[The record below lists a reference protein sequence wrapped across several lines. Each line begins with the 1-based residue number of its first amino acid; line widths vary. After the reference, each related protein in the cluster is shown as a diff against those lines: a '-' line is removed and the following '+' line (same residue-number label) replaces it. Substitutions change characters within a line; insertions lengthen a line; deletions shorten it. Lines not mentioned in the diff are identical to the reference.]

1 MEDSLGKIKEMDAA
15 FESLKAALL
24 SATQVVV
31 DNFSKVAGGLDPDV
45 VQAFKDLG
53 ENIEQSTDQFK
64 NLVTKLKEVGETL
77 EKQKTAKPASS
88 GKAERSEGTDKGM
101 INLLSKILGTNRQ
114 QAKHFKGLAVGTASI
129 SPESRRERNAAAA
142 LSPKS
147 GGDGGRGGRG
157 RGVGSVDDPDP
168 PKPPDPSKYDKY
180 GKDMAKYVNK
190 GFLDDFGKKS
200 AKFAMGVSN
209 MISGGEGNIMQQI
222 FAGSVADATEFGQEM
237 REIAFQ
243 TQGVTGD
250 FKDMQKEFANLGSSV
265 VSETG
270 KSVDALNKAVIS
282 NSKKGF
288 KNQKEGQKVLKSG
301 LHLSTMIG
309 SETQQTADLFGDWH
323 RTLGMSANQMSDLS
337 RSMRDVALSTGV
349 TGDELLGA
357 MKSSEGILKN
367 MRNQG
372 TLTSSAARSTIEM
385 VAEFKKTGFDE
396 NTKFVEAMSS
406 YSGRV
411 NADQKTKTNIADI
424 VNRIG
429 GDAPERMLYGEF
441 GKSRKDQRAFSGG
454 VKDMAAEVV
463 GRGKD
468 KGKDFDFKKM
478 SQKERRDL
486 AVFAEARGTSIA
498 GLENL
503 AATYEKSGKGL
514 GGTLD
519 DLDKQ
524 ANSKFGTEEEKK
536 KALQQKDQA
545 IMGAGQG
552 ALSSLREKSSGDI
565 SLKDAMK
572 NVYKSDDFANSK
584 EDMSSA
590 MINMASQSAE
600 MAKKF
605 GLSGTKEQ
613 MATQVAGMGDQ
624 KFFENSMV
632 ASVENLMKA
641 QKEKGM
647 DVGDYSGML
656 KALKTGDT
664 KTFNEMYDNFDK
676 DQKKLAIQTE
686 ADTDPQKKLNLSI
699 LQFNEN
705 VRKFISGYVTAG
717 MALLGGMGLLGIQ
730 LALNSAALW
739 ATLGSPIKGMGAWLA
754 RLGGMAT
761 PAAGAAAT
769 GAGAAGAGAARRVR
783 PGGIKGL
790 LKSTEKFGNAMRTKI
805 VWALEDIGK
814 NGSKIFRS
822 MGLGIRRSFWAVSKG
837 FKDSRAAG
845 QGYFKAM
852 GKGALKGYGSI
863 YSSIG
868 RSNKFTKPFT
878 NAFIR
883 GFSRATKSGDKFFKA
898 FGRGFSGMMKSS
910 DATRK
915 IFDFFANSLSSAR
928 KSLPMLD
935 AFIKGFSRSTAAGN
949 GFFKGLTRGFSGAM
963 KSNQI
968 LRSFSSLENF
978 SQLVSNVFG
987 RISKAISS
995 LVARGGSL
1003 VKWFWNFDTNI
1014 FKVFEGLRKLP
1025 SSIGS
1030 IGKGLGSNITKVF
1043 TGAKSVLT
1051 GGFKGGIMA
1060 ASKGARAAI
1069 LGGTMGTAQIVFSAI
1084 DAVFGAVTGFQ
1095 NTGKTF
1101 SGVMKAMGKETKD
1114 VTWGMYAASTISGAL
1129 VGILDGLTFGMLR
1142 LSGVAEWLETFLS
1155 LTLYGA
1161 FVFFEGVLQSLYE
1174 VFKPVGRAFL
1184 YIGQQFKGI
1193 GDSFLKV
1200 FNSIASIFGAEAS
1213 DMGAAF
1219 AMLYPIFKQIG
1230 RVIGWIVGVPIGA
1243 ILWVAVKAISAMVMV
1258 IEIMAN
1264 IVAAAVKWIVSFG
1277 KAIWSLLTLDL
1288 SSFWKHIEGMGSA
1301 FLDAVT
1307 GIFKPIVNFIW
1318 SIVGDIISPFVWL
1331 GNMLIW
1337 NSIIPDICYGI
1348 VGAFVGMAKTV
1359 LLGLGKLVFNVAK
1372 FFLKLPFRI
1381 MMGLGKFGFNVAKFF
1396 LKLPFRIMK
1405 GLFNA
1410 FVKSPIKM
1418 LGRFIKGA
1426 GKIWQKLS
1434 PYADDF
1440 FSMFKKNLYDYV
1452 VIAMRSWKGLL
1463 DYISFGWF
1471 SKILGWL
1478 KGFGKWID
1486 DYMWKP
1492 LKSLGGKVLK
1502 WADDYIVTP
1511 LRALG
1516 SKIAQLADDW
1526 LVKPISSAIQT
1537 ISQKFSDYLFTPITN
1552 FMKRIGMLKD
1562 TAKTAG
1568 KVAAAGAK
1576 PATSAADDAAKAAG
1590 KAAQKGGWL
1599 RKMFG
1604 QTDEAAKAANPFA
1617 KMGGGMGKAARAS
1630 AKAAASGA
1638 SLVDD
1643 AAKAA
1648 NPFASMGGGMG
1659 KAAKTTMAKQ
1669 GPSMWSRLF
1678 GKPAAGGATA
1688 KAGTLA
1694 GSADDAAKTVL
1705 SSADD
1710 IAKAAP
1716 KALGFL
1722 AKSSRFIGVA
1732 AKKLPVVGPLLDFG
1746 IRKMTGESTG
1756 KAATG
1761 AAGGLAGGLV
1771 GAAAGAAI
1779 GSVVPVIGTAIGGL
1793 IGGIAGSLGG
1803 GWLAD
1808 SIYDNIGGALD
1819 AVGGGLKS
1827 TFIDFPMW
1835 VGGKVKDGFNT
1846 VGSWIGEKAYEAAG
1860 GAVDWA
1866 LQKSKDLSD
1875 YMGKMLDPS
1884 AWGAWLGGLYDG
1896 MKSSLGG
1903 IWSWMKSWIPG
1914 LGGLEDAA
1922 AGFKET
1928 SAEQAKTMGEKGP
1941 SSAHAVGSLYG
1952 AGANLMQGNVWEAG
1966 SKAGMAVQE
1975 TGMAAV
1981 DNAKIIGGAV
1991 KQGLSSAWGGLQSM
2005 FGYGEQQ
2012 VEQGKAMEKTME
2024 MGQNPGSI
2032 YVHDTHTEK
2041 VLEGVLKDLEAVK
2054 SLADPSKYANEF
2066 MGIVAKVQQE
2076 GLQTN
2081 DIIAKANASIAPVLP
2096 TAIDASAWDPIKSL
2110 ERNPEFIKAMSGLEN
2125 DIINAGGGELIPSAT
2140 STSGLEDFLLKTQV
2154 GLENKAATL
2163 TTPVGHHAVP
2173 MLRPEGESDV
2183 GAVQPVHLEGITNSI
2198 LRNKAGT
2205 QSDTGKLPVK
2215 ELAGIEEAS
2224 NEQVDQLILVKDA
2237 INKLVN
2243 LMTPKGSVVD
2253 GGGGSGPGNTRD
2265 PRTPMQASLFGN
2277 SRYGRVGDSANR
2289 SLVNNG
2295 RC

>member
-101 INLLSKILGTNRQ
+101 INLLSKILGANRQ
-114 QAKHFKGLAVGTASI
+114 QAKHLKGLAVGTASI
-129 SPESRRERNAAAA
+129 SPESKRERNAAAA

-147 GGDGGRGGRG
+147 GGGGGGGGGGGRR
-157 RGVGSVDDPDP
+157 VDDPDP
-168 PKPPDPSKYDKY
+168 PDPPDPSKYDKY

-503 AATYEKSGKGL
+503 AATYDKSGKGL

-552 ALSSLREKSSGDI
+552 ALSSLREKSSGDM

-754 RLGGMAT
+754 KLGGMAT
-761 PAAGAAAT
+761 PAAGA
-769 GAGAAGAGAARRVR
+769 GAAGVAKGSKGLGSLGDLGGVWKKNIVGSLESIGTKGGAFFSRLGDSFENAGKAFGEARKGQKIAVKPWLNQAPKGIFDSLVKAGDSFVETISQGKKNAPLTKILDNLKNSQAYKSTASAFEKLRNAFSKAGGVFGKVSKGKGLVGFFKGIGASIDSFSNSLVKGFKPLKEMGKGLEFAR
-783 PGGIKGL
+783 KSFKNVTIGMYEGAGKGIKAIGKVLASNPFDLIEKAWKGNKGISGLKNIFSGGFRGMFGGMGKVFTGGIKG
-790 LKSTEKFGNAMRTKI
+790 
-805 VWALEDIGK
+805 IGP
-814 NGSKIFRS
+814 
-822 MGLGIRRSFWAVSKG
+822 L
-837 FKDSRAAG
+837 
-845 QGYFKAM
+845 
-852 GKGALKGYGSI
+852 
-863 YSSIG
+863 
-868 RSNKFTKPFT
+868 
-878 NAFIR
+878 
-883 GFSRATKSGDKFFKA
+883 
-898 FGRGFSGMMKSS
+898 
-910 DATRK
+910 
-915 IFDFFANSLSSAR
+915 
-928 KSLPMLD
+928 
-935 AFIKGFSRSTAAGN
+935 
-949 GFFKGLTRGFSGAM
+949 
-963 KSNQI
+963 
-968 LRSFSSLENF
+968 
-978 SQLVSNVFG
+978 
-987 RISKAISS
+987 
-995 LVARGGSL
+995 
-1003 VKWFWNFDTNI
+1003 
-1014 FKVFEGLRKLP
+1014 
-1025 SSIGS
+1025 
-1030 IGKGLGSNITKVF
+1030 
-1043 TGAKSVLT
+1043 
-1051 GGFKGGIMA
+1051 FKGGMKLA
-1060 ASKGARAAI
+1060 AKGARAAI
-1069 LGGTMGTAQIVFSAI
+1069 LGGTLGTAQIVFTAI
-1084 DAVFGAVTGFQ
+1084 DAVFGAVSGFQ
-1095 NTGKTF
+1095 NTGKNF
-1101 SGVMKAMGKETKD
+1101 SGVMKAMGKDTKD
-1114 VTWGMYAASTISGAL
+1114 MTWGMYAASTVSGAL
-1129 VGILDGLTFGMLR
+1129 VGILDGLTFGLFR
-1142 LSGVAEWLETFLS
+1142 LSGGAEWLEKFLS

-1161 FVFFEGVLQSLYE
+1161 FVMFEGVLKGFYD

-1184 YIGQQFKGI
+1184 YIGEQFKGL
-1193 GDSFLKV
+1193 GNSFLKI

-1219 AMLYPIFKQIG
+1219 AMMYPWLKEIG
-1230 RVIGWIVGVPIGA
+1230 RVIGWIVGAPVAA
-1243 ILWVAVKAISAMVMV
+1243 IIWVAVKAISAMVMV
-1258 IEIMAN
+1258 IEIIAN
-1264 IVAAAVKWIVSFG
+1264 VVASAIKWIVSFG
-1277 KAIWSLLTLDL
+1277 KAIWSLLTLDF

-1819 AVGGGLKS
+1819 AVGSGLKS

-1846 VGSWIGEKAYEAAG
+1846 VGSWIGEKAYGAYEAAG

-1952 AGANLMQGNVWEAG
+1952 AGANLIQGNVWEAG